1 MNRKQKGD
9 KAEHFVA
16 EYLANLAFVVE
27 IHPRT
32 FRPVRIKG
40 GRTVMV
46 SKDNDYHNAFD
57 IKAEGIAGMIYA
69 QVKYMPDGTASSGHI
84 AGARRTIDCEYP
96 YDFSYIRPQVWL
108 VWETWVKP
116 EKGRRHKE
124 VRFRIQ
130 ERHGFGSKM
139 WKKDG
144 ELFPKGN
151 WVELEMEG
159 GKSNYPDGMIR
170 EKNIEVEIG

>member
-16 EYLANLAFVVE
+16 EYLASLGYVVE

-32 FRPVRIKG
+32 FRPVRIRG

-57 IKAEGIAGMIYA
+57 VKAEGTTAMIYA
-69 QVKYMPDGTASSGHI
+69 QVKYMPDGTASNGNI
-84 AGARRTIDCEYP
+84 AGARRTVDREYP
-96 YDFSYIRPQVWL
+96 HDFPYVRPQVWL
-108 VWETWVKP
+108 VWQTWVKP

-124 VRFRIQ
+124 FKFRIQ
-130 ERHGFGSKM
+130 ERVGFSPM
-139 WKKDG
+139 TWKKGG
-144 ELFPKGN
+144 ETFPKGN
-151 WVELEMEG
+151 WIEVELEG
-159 GKSNYPDGMIR
+159 NKLKHPKGMIK
-170 EKNIEVEIG
+170 EL

>member
-1 MNRKQKGD
+1 MNRRQKGD

-16 EYLANLAFVVE
+16 EHLANLGYVVE

-57 IKAEGIAGMIYA
+57 VKAEGLFSMIYA
-69 QVKYMPDGTASSGHI
+69 QVKYMPDGTASNGNI
-84 AGARRTIDCEYP
+84 AGARRTVDQEYP
-96 YDFSYIRPQVWL
+96 YNFSYVRPQVWL
-108 VWETWVKP
+108 VWETWIPKP
-116 EKGRRHKE
+116 RRHKE
-124 VRFRIQ
+124 FRFRVQ
-130 ERHGFGSKM
+130 ERYGFSAAA

-144 ELFPKGN
+144 ESFPKGN
-151 WVELEMEG
+151 WIEVELEG
-159 GKSNYPDGMIR
+159 NKLKHPKGMI
-170 EKNIEVEIG
+170 KEVR

>member
-57 IKAEGIAGMIYA
+57 IKAEGIGGMIYA

-116 EKGRRHKE
+116 AKGRRHKE
-124 VRFRIQ
+124 IRFRVQ
-130 ERHGFGSKM
+130 ERYGFSGTT
-139 WKKDG
+139 WKQDG
-144 ELFPKGN
+144 ETFPKGN
-151 WVELEMEG
+151 WVEIEMAG
-159 GKSNYPDGMIR
+159 GKFNSPTGMIR
-170 EKNIEVEIG
+170 EKNTEVEIG